1 MRTSGSPRGPHSAAA
16 ESDRRSVLARSLD
29 GKPSRRPT
37 YSVVVVC
44 SGVVGV
50 VVVAVSVVSLV
61 VAVVVRSVVGWV
73 AVVAGVVVGVWVD
86 V

>member
-16 ESDRRSVLARSLD
+16 DNDRRSVLARWLD
-29 GKPSRRPT
+29 GKPSRLP
-37 YSVVVVC
+37 YSEVVVC

-61 VAVVVRSVVGWV
+61 VAVVVTSVVGWV